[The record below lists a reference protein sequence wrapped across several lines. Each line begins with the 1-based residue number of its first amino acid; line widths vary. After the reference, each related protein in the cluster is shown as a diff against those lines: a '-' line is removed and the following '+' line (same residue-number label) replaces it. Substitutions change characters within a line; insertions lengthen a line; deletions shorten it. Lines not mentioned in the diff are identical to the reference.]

1 MAKLENKKGAIAAD
15 AGFDLKEDK
24 KAKNKRKGVLHFLE
38 GPCMEMEQVNQN
50 NRYYSRELVME
61 KILNN
66 EVVRTQIQNKSLLGE
81 GRHPENNRFDISYPD
96 VAISVEK
103 LWIPDDDPNKLYG
116 RFAVLDTPVGNIL
129 STLIEYGSKIGV
141 SARAMGTSN
150 INAQGV
156 EVLNPDD
163 YVFYTF
169 DAVPDPGFACARPAV
184 LESRQSNVLVNNI
197 AKAKD
202 LQSLQTVC
210 DYMND
215 INPKFFNKEIRK
227 INVLMESRKNKELS
241 CNPEERIIPNA
252 YLEKLRYF
260 SEKCLNLYNENLR
273 LRKEIKDLKN
283 NLK

>member
-1 MAKLENKKGAIAAD
+1 MKLENKKNPD
-15 AGFDLKEDK
+15 SGFNLKEDK
-24 KAKNKRKGVLHFLE
+24 TEANKRKGVLHYLQ
-38 GPCMEMEQVNQN
+38 GPCMEIEQVNQN
-50 NRYYSRELVME
+50 NRYYSRELILN

-66 EVVRTQIQNKSLLGE
+66 EVVRTQIANKSLLGE
-81 GRHPENNRFDISYPD
+81 GCHPENNRFDISYPE

-103 LWIPDDDPNKLYG
+103 LWIPKEDPNKLYG

-129 STLIEYGSKIGV
+129 STLIKYGSKIGV

-184 LESRQSNVLVNNI
+184 LESRSSDILVNNI
-197 AKAKD
+197 SKAKD
-202 LQSLQTVC
+202 IQSLKTVC
-210 DYMND
+210 EYMSKV
-215 INPKFFNKEIRK
+215 NPKFFNKEIQK
-227 INVLMESRKNKELS
+227 VSSLVESRQLKEA
-241 CNPEERIIPNA
+241 NAAPQDRIVPNA
-252 YLEKLRYF
+252 VLEKLKYF

-273 LRKEIKDLKN
+273 LKKELNDLKYN
-283 NLK
+283 RK